1 MLMELLIGL
10 KGNAYVD
17 GIPTDNL
24 TWKLDHCAEMAYA
37 EYMEEKELGEGHQVH
52 WLRTGVWLA

>member
-1 MLMELLIGL
+1 MLIELLIGL

-52 WLRTGVWLA
+52 